1 MAYELSEFACPVGQ
15 NTGMMASSGSVRQRL
30 IAARILDK
38 SAQFTRA
45 WPCDI
50 AGIDAGPPSFSSAS
64 HEKAP
69 VDAGA

>member
-1 MAYELSEFACPVGQ
+1 
-15 NTGMMASSGSVRQRL
+15 MMASSGSVRQRL
-30 IAARILDK
+30 IAARILDE